1 MNPSPNNANSN
12 NANSNNAPNDETGV
26 CGSEDWQTLGDDPE
40 ALKAAMRHFP
50 SGVTIITSGSG
61 ESAEGMTANAI
72 LSVSLEP
79 PLMLASVHKD
89 ARLNARIKEEERF
102 AISILAE
109 DQEGHSRLFS
119 SPERSSGLHAVHS
132 LGTDRG
138 EDLPPLA
145 TGAIAAIECEL
156 TATYPG
162 GDHELFLGRVTAVHL
177 GDTRK
182 NPLLYHEGEYP
193 KLKKSD
199 SHNENRAFMDSPR
212 GYDARLQNFQ
222 RRKRK

>member
-1 MNPSPNNANSN
+1 MTTPNPH
-12 NANSNNAPNDETGV
+12 
-26 CGSEDWQTLGDDPE
+26 SESGGFTPLGGGPE
-40 ALKAAMRHFP
+40 ALKSAMRHFP

-61 ESAEGMTANAI
+61 ENAEGMTANAV
-72 LSVSLEP
+72 LSVSLDP
-79 PLMLASVHKD
+79 PLMLASVHRD
-89 ARLNARIKEEERF
+89 ARLNARIKEEKRF

-132 LGTDRG
+132 LGDTREG
-138 EDLPPLA
+138 SEGPPLA
-145 TGAIAAIECEL
+145 TGSIAAIECRLAE
-156 TATYPG
+156 TYPG
-162 GDHELFLGRVTAVHL
+162 GDHDLFLGEVIAVHL

-193 KLKKSD
+193 KLRKGD
-199 SHNENRAFMDSPR
+199 SPDENRAFMDSPR

>member
-1 MNPSPNNANSN
+1 MNPTPNRN
-12 NANSNNAPNDETGV
+12 
-26 CGSEDWQTLGDDPE
+26 SEDDWETLDGGPD
-40 ALKAAMRHFP
+40 ALKTAMRHFP
-50 SGVTIITSGSG
+50 SGVAVMTSGSG
-61 ESAEGMTANAI
+61 ERTEAMTANAI
-72 LSVSLEP
+72 ISVSLEP

-89 ARLNARIKEEERF
+89 ARINTRIKEEKLF

-119 SPERSSGLHAVHS
+119 SPERSSGLAAIHS
-132 LGTDRG
+132 LGHERG
-138 EDLPPLA
+138 EEKPPLA
-145 TGAIAAIECEL
+145 EGAIAAIECEL

-182 NPLLYHEGEYP
+182 NPLIYHEGEYP
-193 KLKKSD
+193 LLKKRD
-199 SHNENRAFMDSPR
+199 SPTENRAFMDSPR
-212 GYDARLQNFQ
+212 GFDARLQNFQ